1 MTIWTISGQWDFAD
15 IKILN
20 YNDLTIDVR
29 TENPRVGGSIPSRP
43 TTLIYLKS
51 GTYGVFVSIFFY
63 FFSLFFT
70 VTGPNGQPF
79 RVDLPLL

>member
-1 MTIWTISGQWDFAD
+1 MSGTVAQS
-15 IKILN
+15 
-20 YNDLTIDVR
+20 VEQR

-43 TTLIYLKS
+43 TSLNHLKL
-51 GTYGVFVSIFFY
+51 GTYSVFVSIFFY

-70 VTGPNGQPF
+70 VTSPNGQPF